1 MSAQML
7 VSRPKFD
14 TRAVAQQEL
23 PPKSNQIQVNG
34 GLHSSSGLTTAGYRT
49 AKYTP
54 DEWHR
59 NNHSIFGQA
68 FGDRAKA
75 HSIRQ
80 EAKQLCGGTEAGS
93 LRAQAQGTRLLGTRL
108 QDVHFWR
115 SELQRH
121 VEALTAETE
130 LLLGQ
135 KRRLERARDSAEI
148 PLAIATDNL
157 ACRERRLG
165 PDLVK
170 DGVEVELLRE
180 VELIRSVQEL
190 LKRTLDQAIDQI
202 RANRDV
208 KQTLE
213 LDWSDKHEAYTMDDQ
228 CGRYNNLST
237 DTQFHFN
244 STKFQESVSTH
255 ESWTKF
261 TRDNIT
267 LSEREERASLD
278 LRALIDQVL
287 QDTAEDLRTQCAA
300 VDRAFSQ
307 RCDDMNEA
315 KVRLEQHLNQVL
327 EQIGSQERNIAA
339 LERAIRDKEAPM
351 KAAQTRLYQRSY
363 RPNMELCQ
371 DTAQFRLVNEVG
383 EITESIE
390 ALKKKLEE
398 GRQSL
403 RDMEDTRMT
412 LQKEIGYKTNSLFID
427 RDKCTTHRTSY
438 PTIIRLTGY

>member
-1 MSAQML
+1 MQ
-7 VSRPKFD
+7 
-14 TRAVAQQEL
+14 
-23 PPKSNQIQVNG
+23 
-34 GLHSSSGLTTAGYRT
+34 
-49 AKYTP
+49 
-54 DEWHR
+54 
-59 NNHSIFGQA
+59 
-68 FGDRAKA
+68 
-75 HSIRQ
+75 
-80 EAKQLCGGTEAGS
+80 
-93 LRAQAQGTRLLGTRL
+93 
-108 QDVHFWR
+108 
-115 SELQRH
+115 
-121 VEALTAETE
+121 
-130 LLLGQ
+130 
-135 KRRLERARDSAEI
+135 
-148 PLAIATDNL
+148 
-157 ACRERRLG
+157 
-165 PDLVK
+165 
-170 DGVEVELLRE
+170 E

-244 STKFQESVSTH
+244 SAKFQESVSTH

-371 DTAQFRLVNEVG
+371 DTAQLRLVNEVG